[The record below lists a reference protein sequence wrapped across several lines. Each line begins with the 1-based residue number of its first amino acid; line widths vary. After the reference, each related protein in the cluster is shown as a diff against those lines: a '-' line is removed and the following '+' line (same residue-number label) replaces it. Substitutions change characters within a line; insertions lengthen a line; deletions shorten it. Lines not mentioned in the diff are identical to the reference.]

1 MMKRGMPPLKLSAGR
16 KNKRGVSPIIATILL
31 VAITVVI
38 AAVLYVLVSGY
49 LKGTGSAPLTINLQS
64 LANGKC
70 STSTANSPV
79 QGCSPP
85 VAPVTNNYYL
95 SFSSVSAS
103 NGMTTNDFAFKIVSP
118 GGSTVGY
125 TSCVLVWNNIIEN
138 TYTPTGTGAG
148 WASSAVPVNASDNMV
163 FITTASLIG
172 SGDNIQAVGLG
183 SASVSGGYSGL

>member
-70 STSTANSPV
+70 STATADTPV
-79 QGCSPP
+79 QGCT
-85 VAPVTNNYYL
+85 VATTGTNYYL

>member
-70 STSTANSPV
+70 GGPNANTPV
-79 QGCSPP
+79 PSCTYATLP
-85 VAPVTNNYYL
+85 AINYYL

-118 GGSTVGY
+118 GGSTVSYSG
-125 TSCVLVWNNIIEN
+125 CALVWNSKVMSS
-138 TYTPTGTGAG
+138 YTTASG
-148 WASSAVPVNASDNMV
+148 WDNSSVPVNASDNMV

>member
-70 STSTANSPV
+70 SATANSPV
-79 QGCSPP
+79 PSC
-85 VAPVTNNYYL
+85 APGTGGATNYYL

-103 NGMTTNDFAFKIVSP
+103 NGMTTNDFAFKIVNP
-118 GGSTVGY
+118 GGSTVSYSG
-125 TSCVLVWNNIIEN
+125 CALVWNSKVMSS
-138 TYTPTGTGAG
+138 YTTATG
-148 WASSAVPVNASDNMV
+148 WDNSSVPVNASDNMV

>member
-70 STSTANSPV
+70 SSTTANSPV
-79 QGCSPP
+79 PGCAVATSP
-85 VAPVTNNYYL
+85 AINYYL

-125 TSCVLVWNNIIEN
+125 TSCVLVWNNNIEN
-138 TYTPTGTGAG
+138 TYNTAGG
-148 WASSAVPVNASDNMV
+148 WANSAVPVNASDNMV
-163 FITTASLIG
+163 FITPASLIG

>member
-1 MMKRGMPPLKLSAGR
+1 MKNRGMPPLHLAAAR

-49 LKGTGSAPLTINLQS
+49 LKGTGSAPLSINLQG

-70 STSTANSPV
+70 STVKNN
-79 QGCSPP
+79 QP
-85 VAPVTNNYYL
+85 VAACNTGVASYYL

-103 NGMTTNDFAFKIVSP
+103 NGMTTSDFGFKILTP
-118 GGSTVGY
+118 GGSTVSFINA
-125 TSCVLVWNNIIEN
+125 TLVWNGNSES
-138 TYTPTGTGAG
+138 TYTSTGG
-148 WASSAVPVNASDNMV
+148 WSFGSVPVNASDNIV
-163 FITTASLIG
+163 FFSAGSLIG
-172 SGDNIQAVGLG
+172 SGDNIQAVGIG

>member
-70 STSTANSPV
+70 SAANTPVPSCAAAASP
-79 QGCSPP
+79 
-85 VAPVTNNYYL
+85 AINYYL

-103 NGMTTNDFAFKIVSP
+103 NGMTTNDFAFKIVNP

-125 TSCVLVWNNIIEN
+125 TSCALVWNNNIEN
-138 TYTPTGTGAG
+138 TYTTANG
-148 WASSAVPVNASDNMV
+148 WANSAVPVNASDNMV

>member
-1 MMKRGMPPLKLSAGR
+1 MKNRGMPPLHLAAAR

-49 LKGTGSAPLTINLQS
+49 LKGTGSAPLSINLQG

-79 QGCSPP
+79 VGCAKPST
-85 VAPVTNNYYL
+85 ADYYL
-95 SFSSVSAS
+95 SFSSISAS
-103 NGMTTNDFAFKIVSP
+103 NGMTTNDFGFKIVSP
-118 GGSTVGY
+118 GGASVAFQY
-125 TSCVLVWNNIIEN
+125 VVLVWNGNNESAFAG
-138 TYTPTGTGAG
+138 GT
-148 WASSAVPVNASDNMV
+148 WTSSAVPVNASDNMV
-163 FITTASLIG
+163 FFTAGSLIG
-172 SGDNIQAVGLG
+172 SGDNIQAVGIG